1 MGSLRR
7 MKPRIDVT
15 LETLLENIENA
26 SSSKKYACKNNT
38 LQPIKL
44 FFSSGIVN
52 FKPLFSLFTLDTIIQ
67 VAFGVSTKVD
77 DTNQVVV
84 MAKRL
89 FQQELSFKSIPLY
102 AFVFMFPRLSH
113 ALNIR
118 VNGNVSDFFMKF
130 SMEIIKQKREEF
142 RKNKENKLKA
152 DNFIELLLEAE
163 RENEKQSN
171 ETDKNNKQTAKCK
184 FFVLLM
190 VFLSFLYIFP
200 FSQLCQTKKLLR
212 IQ

>member
-1 MGSLRR
+1 M
-7 MKPRIDVT
+7 
-15 LETLLENIENA
+15 
-26 SSSKKYACKNNT
+26 
-38 LQPIKL
+38 
-44 FFSSGIVN
+44 
-52 FKPLFSLFTLDTIIQ
+52 
-67 VAFGVSTKVD
+67 AFGVSTKVD
-77 DTNQVVV
+77 ETNQVVV

-190 VFLSFLYIFP
+190 VFLSFLYIFFHFHSCVKRRNYCE
-200 FSQLCQTKKLLR
+200 FSSFLFSRL
-212 IQ
+212 